1 MGSSKLDMIL
11 FKLQEC
17 KKNDVQGF
25 IFRIDNQNKLT
36 QSELDQLSSKNY
48 IVKIISEDDKNNKIT
63 YKIKW

>member
-1 MGSSKLDMIL
+1 MNSSKLDMIL

-25 IFRIDNQNKLT
+25 IFRIDSQDKLT
-36 QSELDQLSSKNY
+36 QFELDQLFSKNY
-48 IVKIISEDDKNNKIT
+48 IVKTINEDNKNNKIT